1 MFDPKLVNVRLALR
15 GTLEFRNARRE
26 VIKTVELTIPLD
38 KHLTKEQ
45 AREIVQQLENKAHG
59 TDDRH

>member
-1 MFDPKLVNVRLALR
+1 MFDPKPVNVRLALR
-15 GTLEFRNARRE
+15 GTLEYRNARGE
-26 VIKTVELTIPLD
+26 VIKTVELTIPLG

-45 AREIVQQLENKAHG
+45 AREIVQQLENKTHG